1 MIFQLGAKL
10 KPAELVAN
18 EKMDLCNREGEGEG
32 EGGSAMNKVIPLRR
46 QLMMQP
52 TAITLLCDPRVFSIA
67 LIQRTGDEKPST
79 SKNVN
84 YNHKLDEE
92 LA

>member
-1 MIFQLGAKL
+1 MIFQLSAKL

-18 EKMDLCNREGEGEG
+18 EKVDLCNREGEGG
-32 EGGSAMNKVIPLRR
+32 AAMNKVIPLRR

-52 TAITLLCDPRVFSIA
+52 TAITLLCDPRLFSMA

-84 YNHKLDEE
+84 YNHKLDKE

>member
-18 EKMDLCNREGEGEG
+18 EKVDLCNREGEGVLQRIR
-32 EGGSAMNKVIPLRR
+32 SYPLRR
-46 QLMMQP
+46 ELMMQP
-52 TAITLLCDPRVFSIA
+52 TAITLLCDPRVFFIA

-84 YNHKLDEE
+84 YNHKLEEE

>member
-18 EKMDLCNREGEGEG
+18 EKVDLCNPEG
-32 EGGSAMNKVIPLRR
+32 EGGVAMNKVIPLRR

-52 TAITLLCDPRVFSIA
+52 TAITLLCDPRLFSIA
-67 LIQRTGDEKPST
+67 LIQWTGDEKPST